1 MSVLSEKRSRL
12 TVVEASKKIQPCLP
26 TTAAQPPSG
35 PDWIHEIKHDGYRM
49 ILRRDAA
56 GVRLITRGG
65 YNWVARYPLIAS
77 AANAIKAK
85 SFLIDGEAVACDEA
99 GLAVFQRL
107 RRRADDRSVF
117 LYAFD
122 LLELNGA
129 DLRREPIE
137 RRKAALSKLLRL
149 PLAGIRYCDHL
160 DIDDGELVF
169 AHACALGCE
178 GIVSK
183 RKGSTYRPGRSRDW
197 IKVKNPAAP
206 AVKREAEEEWG

>member
-1 MSVLSEKRSRL
+1 MSVLGEMRSRL
-12 TVVEASKKIQPCLP
+12 TVVEGSKKIQPCLP

-35 PDWIHEIKHDGYRM
+35 PGWIHEIKHDGYRM
-49 ILRRDAA
+49 MLRRDAA
-56 GVRLITRGG
+56 GIIRLITRGG
-65 YNWVARYPLIAS
+65 YNWSERYPLIAS
-77 AANAIKAK
+77 AAGALKAK

-99 GLAVFQRL
+99 GLAEFQRL

-137 RRKAALSKLLRL
+137 GRKEALSKLLRL

-160 DIDDGELVF
+160 DIDDGELVY

-183 RKGSTYRPGRSRDW
+183 RKGSTYRAGRSRDW
-197 IKVKNPAAP
+197 IKVNGAG
-206 AVKREAEEEWG
+206 REAQS